1 MKLAE
6 KYKLLKAVG
15 RGAYGTVF
23 LAKRIADGRALVCKR
38 VNMKNMTEKE
48 QTDSRLEVEFLQ
60 KFDNVNITKYYE

>member
-23 LAKRIADGRALVCKR
+23 LAKRIADGRALVGKR

-48 QTDSRLEVEFLQ
+48 QTDARLEVEFLQ

>member
-38 VNMKNMTEKE
+38 ANMKNMTEKE
-48 QTDSRLEVEFLQ
+48 QTDARLEVEFLQ

>member
-48 QTDSRLEVEFLQ
+48 QTDAS
-60 KFDNVNITKYYE
+60 